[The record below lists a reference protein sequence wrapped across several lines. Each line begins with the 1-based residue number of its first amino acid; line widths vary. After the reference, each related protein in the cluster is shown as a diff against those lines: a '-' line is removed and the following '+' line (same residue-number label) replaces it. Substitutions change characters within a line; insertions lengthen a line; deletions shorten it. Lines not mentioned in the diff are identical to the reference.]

1 MHNPKT
7 TINNYENE
15 KKGYMIVLNY
25 IFDKKSNS
33 SRWVHRVASLGGS
46 VLEGLNRDRFLGWW
60 LVWRRRQATDG

>member
-25 IFDKKSNS
+25 IFDLKKK
-33 SRWVHRVASLGGS
+33 
-46 VLEGLNRDRFLGWW
+46 
-60 LVWRRRQATDG
+60 